1 MPSDSPD
8 LAIAKLSA
16 LTAAEQ
22 AVLDQ
27 ALTGA
32 PAREIADRLS
42 LSEATVRS
50 HLSRIYLKLGVSG
63 RVALLASFR
72 ESDAA
77 GMPGR
82 AVGSGSPEIPA
93 VERPRAVKVI
103 GVAWTGLALLEAANS
118 LYLGTWV
125 LAYGARQATWLS
137 LITFIALAVLTALV
151 GRRLMAQPTAAN
163 MLRSLALATAYLL
176 LGALGVLGGGGPLPE
191 RLSLIAATIG
201 FALAWLSFRAWR
213 ELRGR
218 APVT

>member
-1 MPSDSPD
+1 MPSDSSD
-8 LAIAKLSA
+8 LAMAKLSA

-82 AVGSGSPEIPA
+82 ALGSGSPEIA
-93 VERPRAVKVI
+93 IERPLAVRVI
-103 GVAWTGLALLEAANS
+103 GVAWTGLAVLEAAYS

-125 LAYGARQATWLS
+125 LAYGAAQATWLE
-137 LITFIALAVLTALV
+137 LITFTALAALTALV

-176 LGALGVLGGGGPLPE
+176 FGALGVVGGGSPLPE
-191 RLSLIAATIG
+191 RLSLIVATIG